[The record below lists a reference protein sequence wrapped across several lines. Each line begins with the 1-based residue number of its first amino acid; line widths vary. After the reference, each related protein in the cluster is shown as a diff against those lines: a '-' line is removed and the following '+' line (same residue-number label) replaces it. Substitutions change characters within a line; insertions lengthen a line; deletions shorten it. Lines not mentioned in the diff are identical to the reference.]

1 MLKMNLKKSG
11 NRFRILSKHRPFLI
25 VISAPSGCGK
35 TTILQS
41 LIERLDGL
49 SFSVSHTTRKPR
61 AGEISGNDYHFV
73 DLETFHQMQG
83 NGEFVESAIVHSN
96 YYGTSFAGIDK
107 LLKNGLDVILDI
119 DIQGMCRLKES
130 DSFDLVTIFILP
142 PSLNELE
149 NRLRNRDT
157 DSDSVILKRIKN
169 AACEIKFARDYDYNV
184 VNNDIELA
192 VDSVASIVKTERL
205 RSSRFIVN

>member
-1 MLKMNLKKSG
+1 
-11 NRFRILSKHRPFLI
+11 LSKHRPFLI

-41 LIERLDGL
+41 LIDILDGL

-61 AGEISGNDYHFV
+61 AGEITGNDYHFV

-119 DIQGMCRLKES
+119 DIQGMRHLKES
-130 DSFDLVTIFILP
+130 DRFELVTIFILP

-149 NRLRNRDT
+149 NRLRQRNT

-169 AACEIKFARDYDYNV
+169 AAHEIKFARDYDYNI
-184 VNNDIELA
+184 VNNNIELA
-192 VDSVASIVKTERL
+192 VDSVASIVKSERL
-205 RSSRFIVN
+205 RSSRLIDI